1 MNKVMNICL
10 ISDNKFV
17 QYVATLIV
25 SILKNSSEN
34 DRFCFHLIEIDI
46 EEENKNKLL
55 MLKEIK
61 DFEIKFYKPN
71 YNNIEKYKRWQE
83 TFKKCGSPTWHY
95 SVFIKLDIP
104 YILKDLDNV
113 LFIDADSIVLDNLDY
128 IFNMDIDDYYC
139 MVPNSHLKDLNEI
152 HPELYK
158 WINEIGFNA
167 DTQYL
172 ISIAL
177 FFNLKKIREEIGL
190 DKLANKIDEC
200 FNKYGNIIFTEEHI
214 LMYIFSEHLGFIN
227 MNTDLDIDKNNSIKI
242 VADYFASII
251 GKPLSLNFYKPI
263 NDYYY
268 KFWEYF
274 SLTQFFKDDYF
285 RHLDYFNSAR
295 VNKSYS
301 AILKLVDKIVWII
314 PMKSMRDKIRN
325 NIVKDIKKILD
336 A

>member
-71 YNNIEKYKRWQE
+71 YDNIEKYKRWQE
-83 TFKKCGSPTWHY
+83 TFKKYGSPTWHY

-113 LFIDADSIVLDNLDY
+113 LFIDADSIVLDSLDY
-128 IFNMDIDDYYC
+128 IFNMDINNYYAIA
-139 MVPNSHLKDLNEI
+139 PNSYFKNLNKI
-152 HPELYK
+152 HPKLYK

-167 DTQYL
+167 DARYL
-172 ISIAL
+172 TRYLMSGAL

-285 RHLDYFNSAR
+285 NSAR
-295 VNKSYS
+295 VNKSYC